1 MLTKGTALLTASFFM
16 RMDWRQDVM
25 SFAFVE
31 TALNILEGRAFTTW
45 TDVTVTIQSAINKC

>member
-1 MLTKGTALLTASFFM
+1 MKHQIHQCRQNVPNNGAAVLTASFFM

-31 TALNILEGRAFTTW
+31 TALNILDEQ
-45 TDVTVTIQSAINKC
+45 I

>member
-45 TDVTVTIQSAINKC
+45 TDVTVTI

>member
-1 MLTKGTALLTASFFM
+1 MPTKGAAMLTASFFM

-31 TALNILEGRAFTTW
+31 TALNILEGHALTTW
-45 TDVTVTIQSAINKC
+45 TDVTLII